1 MDSIQKI
8 PRGIRFE
15 KITRIRLQKYSMW
28 RMTLIWIRIIFS
40 LRKSP
45 EYQYEWYLVSKSL
58 PNTNVNTSIRPQVFK
73 YWIICLP
80 LISRPTPCL
89 QLRQPS
95 PPPSNRWEWSTISN
109 RRKAPL
115 TNRLTNSLGKVLRT
129 CIAKT
134 ALKWNSGLGPDRI
147 CLSLHNVTFS
157 DIKVFGRLPI
167 KICTIW
173 AENIL

>member
-15 KITRIRLQKYSMW
+15 KITRIQLQIYSVW
-28 RMTLIWIRIIFS
+28 KMTLICI
-40 LRKSP
+40 P
-45 EYQYEWYLVSKSL
+45 SK
-58 PNTNVNTSIRPQVFK
+58 NTNNIRFQKVSQIWIWILVFGLKNSFK
-73 YWIICLP
+73 YWIICSP

-115 TNRLTNSLGKVLRT
+115 TNRLTNSLGKVLCT

-134 ALKWNSGLGPDRI
+134 ALKWNSGRGHDRI